1 MRSGFFQS
9 AELSARKIFDPRTKL
24 LMVITIGTVI
34 MADTGVGWMS
44 VLIWILTF
52 VPLALFLIERKW
64 KAALI
69 YFCVYWGAT
78 AMQTYLLP
86 LTTGVVNFLL
96 VAMSFFSVRFMPGI
110 AMASYMVNTT
120 TVSEFM
126 GAMERMRVPQG
137 LSIPLSV
144 VFRFFPTVAEEYAAI
159 SDAMRMRGIRF
170 GGKKPGKI
178 IEYRLVPLLVCCVK
192 IGDELSAAALTR
204 GLGAPIR
211 RTNVCRIGLRAQ
223 DIFAMA
229 VCFAMILLFLFER
242 LGGAGA
248 VVI

>member
-44 VLIWILTF
+44 MLIWILTF

-159 SDAMRMRGIRF
+159 SDAMRMRGINLADR
-170 GGKKPGKI
+170 K
-178 IEYRLVPLLVCCVK
+178 
-192 IGDELSAAALTR
+192 S
-204 GLGAPIR
+204 
-211 RTNVCRIGLRAQ
+211 
-223 DIFAMA
+223 
-229 VCFAMILLFLFER
+229 
-242 LGGAGA
+242 
-248 VVI
+248 VV

>member
-44 VLIWILTF
+44 MLIWILTF

-170 GGKKPGKI
+170 GGKKPGKM

-229 VCFAMILLFLFER
+229 VCFTMILLFLFER

>member
-1 MRSGFFQS
+1 
-9 AELSARKIFDPRTKL
+9 
-24 LMVITIGTVI
+24 
-34 MADTGVGWMS
+34 MS

-126 GAMERMRVPQG
+126 GAMKRMRVPQG

-170 GGKKPGKI
+170 GGKKPGKM

-192 IGDELSAAALTR
+192 IGDELSATALTR

-211 RTNVCRIGLRAQ
+211 RTNVCRIGLRGSS
-223 DIFAMA
+223 D
-229 VCFAMILLFLFER
+229 LTRSEER
-242 LGGAGA
+242 RVGKECRSRWSPYH
-248 VVI
+248 

>member
-1 MRSGFFQS
+1 MRSDFFASSKGS
-9 AELSARKIFDPRTKL
+9 AQKIFDPRTKL
-24 LMVITIGTVI
+24 LMVATISTVV
-34 MADTGVGWMS
+34 MADSGGGWMS
-44 VLIWILTF
+44 VLCWILTF

-78 AMQTYLLP
+78 LMQLYLLP

-110 AMASYMVNTT
+110 AMASYLVNTT

-126 GAMERMRVPQG
+126 GAMERMRVPQS

-144 VFRFFPTVAEEYAAI
+144 VFRFFPTVSEEYTAI
-159 SDAMRMRGIRF
+159 GDAMRMRGIRF
-170 GGKKPGKI
+170 GGRKPAKM
-178 IEYRLVPLLVCCVK
+178 IEYRLVPLLVSCVK

-211 RTNVCRIGLRAQ
+211 RTNVCEIGIKPQ
-223 DIFAMA
+223 DVFTMA
-229 VCFAMILLFLFER
+229 VCAAMILLFIFEK
-242 LGGAGA
+242 
-248 VVI
+248 I

>member
-1 MRSGFFQS
+1 MSSGFFQS
-9 AELSARKIFDPRTKL
+9 AELTARKVFDPRTKL
-24 LMVITIGTVI
+24 LMVITISTVI

-78 AMQTYLLP
+78 AMQVYLLP
-86 LTTGVVNFLL
+86 KTTGVVNFLL
-96 VAMSFFSVRFMPGI
+96 VAVSFFSVRFMPGI

-126 GAMERMRVPQG
+126 SAMERMRVPQG

-170 GGKKPGKI
+170 GGKKPGKM

-211 RTNVCRIGLRAQ
+211 RTNVCRIGLRVQ
-223 DIFAMA
+223 DIFAMS

-242 LGGAGA
+242 LSGAGS

>member
-1 MRSGFFQS
+1 
-9 AELSARKIFDPRTKL
+9 
-24 LMVITIGTVI
+24 
-34 MADTGVGWMS
+34 
-44 VLIWILTF
+44 
-52 VPLALFLIERKW
+52 
-64 KAALI
+64 
-69 YFCVYWGAT
+69 
-78 AMQTYLLP
+78 MQVYLLP
-86 LTTGVVNFLL
+86 KTTGVVNFLL
-96 VAMSFFSVRFMPGI
+96 VAVSFFSVRFMPGI

-126 GAMERMRVPQG
+126 SAMERMRVPQG

-170 GGKKPGKI
+170 GGKKPGKM

-223 DIFAMA
+223 DIFAMS

-242 LGGAGA
+242 LSGAGS